1 MNYQNLMN
9 EFQMITSTDAQT
21 AERMLQKAKWNVEL
35 ALELFFSEGD
45 SIASPTTHA
54 KPTQQPQQSQPPQ
67 NRPQLGE
74 KQPSG
79 LNQASKLIAEHVL
92 GNGACLLQVRHGDMT
107 EEATDAIVNAANGR
121 LDHASGLAGAISK
134 KGL

>member
-1 MNYQNLMN
+1 MN
-9 EFQMITSTDAQT
+9 EFQMITSTDAGT
-21 AERMLQKAKWNVEL
+21 AERMLHKAKWNVEL

-45 SIASPTTHA
+45 SLPNNPIP
-54 KPTQQPQQSQPPQ
+54 QQPANNSKPS
-67 NRPQLGE
+67 LGQ

-79 LNQASKLIAEHVL
+79 LNQSSILISEQTLA
-92 GNGACLLQVRHGDMT
+92 NSACCLQVRHGDMT

-134 KGL
+134 KGA